1 MTSSTTHSSPGG
13 PQIPGDE
20 QLHQRRLFQVKAL
33 FIIAGFLS
41 FLLSV
46 YLYFLVDEQQGI
58 YVGLWVPSIW
68 SLGALTLST
77 ETRKR

>member
-1 MTSSTTHSSPGG
+1 M
-13 PQIPGDE
+13 
-20 QLHQRRLFQVKAL
+20 KAL
-33 FIIAGFLS
+33 FLIAGFLS

-77 ETRKR
+77 ETRKP

>member
-1 MTSSTTHSSPGG
+1 MTQLQTDYNETH
-13 PQIPGDE
+13 Q
-20 QLHQRRLFQVKAL
+20 QRLFQVKVL

-77 ETRKR
+77 ETRKP

>member
-1 MTSSTTHSSPGG
+1 MTQLKTHYA
-13 PQIPGDE
+13 DT
-20 QLHQRRLFQVKAL
+20 HQKRLFQVKVA
-33 FIIAGFLS
+33 FIVAGFLS

-77 ETRKR
+77 ETRSS

>member
-1 MTSSTTHSSPGG
+1 MTPSTTQPNPGG
-13 PQIPGDE
+13 PRISEAEHD
-20 QLHQRRLFQVKAL
+20 HQRRLFQVKAL
-33 FIIAGFLS
+33 FLIAGFLS

-77 ETRKR
+77 ETRKP

>member
-1 MTSSTTHSSPGG
+1 MTQLQDEYTHT
-13 PQIPGDE
+13 
-20 QLHQRRLFQVKAL
+20 HQRRLFQVKML

-46 YLYFLVDEQQGI
+46 FLYFLVDEQQGI

-77 ETRKR
+77 ETRTS

>member
-1 MTSSTTHSSPGG
+1 MTQMQTDYRETH
-13 PQIPGDE
+13 QK
-20 QLHQRRLFQVKAL
+20 RLIQVKIGFLA
-33 FIIAGFLS
+33 AGFLS

-46 YLYFLVDEQQGI
+46 YLYFLVDQQQGI

-77 ETRKR
+77 ETRNS

>member
-1 MTSSTTHSSPGG
+1 MT
-13 PQIPGDE
+13 
-20 QLHQRRLFQVKAL
+20 QLRAEHHDTHQRRLFQVKVAFL
-33 FIIAGFLS
+33 VAGFLS

-77 ETRKR
+77 EMRKS